1 MGRVLDTNPR
11 GERDASASSSFFLLS
26 PDFRY
31 FVAENDEVKGETDRF
46 LQQSAPHATKTQ
58 VPHDDDDSVDAVTG
72 QRRRR
77 RILKFTCLA
86 AASSLLTAGAA
97 ALVLSQRFP
106 ECSPSEKEE

>member
-1 MGRVLDTNPR
+1 MQVLQFI
-11 GERDASASSSFFLLS
+11 FFLLS

>member
-11 GERDASASSSFFLLS
+11 GERDASASVHFFLLS

-46 LQQSAPHATKTQ
+46 IQQSAPHATKTQ
-58 VPHDDDDSVDAVTG
+58 VPHDDDSVDAVTG